1 MIEILVYLSS
11 IATFFWIGYQT
22 GNQMPKPKAKILPM
36 DSGEI
41 FKEGYIKGYTDCWA
55 AKESDKKYYDEF
67 PPMGTN

>member
-1 MIEILVYLSS
+1 MEIVAYISS
-11 IATFFWIGYQT
+11 IATFSYIAYVFGASSI
-22 GNQMPKPKAKILPM
+22 KIEA
-36 DSGEI
+36 SEVSRSEA

>member
-1 MIEILVYLSS
+1 MEIITLLSLSITTGYVGYIFGSSMKQIETSERS
-11 IATFFWIGYQT
+11 ITEA
-22 GNQMPKPKAKILPM
+22 
-36 DSGEI
+36 

>member
-1 MIEILVYLSS
+1 MTYVGWLFGIAQKIEASEKS
-11 IATFFWIGYQT
+11 ITEA
-22 GNQMPKPKAKILPM
+22 
-36 DSGEI
+36 